1 MVRRI
6 LVVLSLALMLPLASM
21 AGIFHHGKN
30 QNPLANV
37 DSKQPDKV
45 LFDRSMDFMKHSKYE
60 QARTTLQVLINTYP
74 DSEYIARAKLAIG
87 DAWYN
92 EGGTTGLAQA
102 EIEYK
107 DFITFFPNMPEA
119 AEAQLK
125 VANIHYRQ
133 MEKPDRDATHA
144 RRAEEEYQQL
154 ILQFPDSKLVP
165 QAQQRLREVQEV
177 LAEKEFGV
185 GKQYFM
191 RESWPAAIARL
202 QTAVDTYPLYSKAPE
217 ALYML
222 GQIYDIQTKRIR
234 DAKGLDE
241 GKKAVLIINLS
252 GKAEAAYDRI
262 IMNYP
267 LTPRASD
274 AKRRLAQMNRGVPS
288 PTSDAV
294 EKDKALEAS
303 RRVPG
308 RMDVIVHNFRRAPDV
323 KQAAHTGEPT
333 MTPQPEHSAV
343 DEVRNT
349 NALLNVAAGNSIS
362 VEVRKGPAGAN
373 DPVPTSNQANQPAM
387 TSSQPAP
394 EAPAPQPAAPA
405 VAPPPA
411 DTGIPELKPIDS
423 GAPAPQPAISA
434 PVITQP
440 SKPTMQTKGVWPSI
454 ISDPQS
460 QVPAPAPAQI
470 NDAAHTEDGSA
481 QAGNAQS
488 APQEQ
493 GGISSSKGKKK
504 KKGLGKLNP
513 F

>member
-1 MVRRI
+1 MTRKVL
-6 LVVLSLALMLPLASM
+6 LVSFLALMLPLASM
-21 AGIFHHGKN
+21 AGIFRHKKS
-30 QNPLANV
+30 QNPLENL

-133 MEKPDRDATHA
+133 MEKPDRDSTHA

-165 QAQQRLREVQEV
+165 LAQQRLREVQEV

-217 ALYML
+217 SLYML
-222 GQIYDIQTKRIR
+222 GQIYDIQAKRIR
-234 DAKGLDE
+234 DSKLNEGQKARLVIFLDN
-241 GKKAVLIINLS
+241 KA
-252 GKAEAAYDRI
+252 AAAYDRI

-267 LTPRASD
+267 LTARATD
-274 AKRRLAQMNRGVPS
+274 AKHRLQQMNRTIPA
-288 PTSDAV
+288 PTPDAL

-303 RRVPG
+303 RSTPG
-308 RMDVIVHNFRRAPDV
+308 KMDVLMHNFRRAPDV
-323 KQAAHTGEPT
+323 KQAAHIGDPT
-333 MTPQPEHSAV
+333 MTPQPEVSPV
-343 DEVRNT
+343 QVVRDT
-349 NALLNVAAGNSIS
+349 NAMLAASSGNTIA
-362 VEVRKGPAGAN
+362 VEVRKGEATAS
-373 DPVPTSNQANQPAM
+373 DPIPGSANQPDAS
-387 TSSQPAP
+387 TKTNQQPD
-394 EAPAPQPAAPA
+394 APAPQPAATVAAQPPA
-405 VAPPPA
+405 A

-423 GAPAPQPAISA
+423 GAPPAAQSATPNQPAA
-434 PVITQP
+434 QQLQFGTPVKG
-440 SKPTMQTKGVWPSI
+440 SWPTIVA
-454 ISDPQS
+454 DPQG
-460 QVPAPAPAQI
+460 QAPAPAPAQI
-470 NDAAHTEDGSA
+470 NDAAHPGDSA
-481 QAGNAQS
+481 AQPSDAQS
-488 APQEQ
+488 GSQDQ
-493 GGISSSKGKKK
+493 SGVSSSKGKKK